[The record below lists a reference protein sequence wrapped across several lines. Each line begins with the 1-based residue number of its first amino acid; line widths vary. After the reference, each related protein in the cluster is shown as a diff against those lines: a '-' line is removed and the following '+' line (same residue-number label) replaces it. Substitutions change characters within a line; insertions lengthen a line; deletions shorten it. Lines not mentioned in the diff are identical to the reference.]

1 MSPSVSDVINFLAM
15 LYDTGIGYSAIGTAR
30 SALST
35 FLLID
40 GRPAGEHKLVCR
52 FMKGVFAS
60 RPALPRYQVT
70 WDVSLVLNYL
80 KGLHPPSSLSLKDL
94 SLKLITLFAL
104 LAGQRHQTLNSLDVI
119 NMSISADYAKFRI
132 ADILKTTRPNHHV
145 AEIVFPA
152 YDKDERLCPVKYLIQ
167 YLKLT
172 RDIRLSEKKLFISY
186 ISPHKAIGTGTISR
200 WIKMVLSNSGIDL
213 SIFSPHSTRA
223 ASASKAVDKV
233 QLGTILRTVGWS
245 SERTFARFYKK
256 PIIKEGV
263 FAKAVIDQ

>member
-119 NMSISADYAKFRI
+119 NMSFTEDSVKFRI
-132 ADILKTTRPNHHV
+132 AEVLKQTRPGYQV
-145 AEIVFPA
+145 PELVFPA
-152 YDKDERLCPVKYLIQ
+152 YEVV
-167 YLKLT
+167 
-172 RDIRLSEKKLFISY
+172 SY
-186 ISPHKAIGTGTISR
+186 RKPHKAVSTATIAR
-200 WIKMVLSNSGIDL
+200 WIK
-213 SIFSPHSTRA
+213 
-223 ASASKAVDKV
+223 
-233 QLGTILRTVGWS
+233 TILV
-245 SERTFARFYKK
+245 
-256 PIIKEGV
+256 
-263 FAKAVIDQ
+263 